1 MATKPADTDQSKSG
15 QSYSGS
21 SSEQS
26 DSEFDFAS
34 FIQSPMALIGSAM
47 GAADNA
53 RKTFVAFTEAVQSL
67 QRSAAAME
75 SILERVDNVVS
86 QIEAPAKVLGPEME
100 RLAER
105 MISISDVFDRTS
117 IDQLPELFES
127 FSAQMMS
134 VMNGMAEIPRKLGP
148 LGDLFGG
155 AASFMGLGAKK
166 MTALPAPK
174 QTAPKKAAPKE
185 LLSKKAVVKKP
196 AAKKP
201 VAKRSTR

>member
-1 MATKPADTDQSKSG
+1 MTPESDPKKEADSKSNN
-15 QSYSGS
+15 
-21 SSEQS
+21 
-26 DSEFDFAS
+26 DDFDLAS

-53 RKTFVAFTEAVQSL
+53 RKTFAAFTEAVQSL

-75 SILERVDNVVS
+75 SILERVDTVVS

-105 MISISDVFDRTS
+105 LVSVSDVFDRTS
-117 IDQLPELFES
+117 IDQLPELFDS

-148 LGDLFGG
+148 LGELFGG

-166 MTALPAPK
+166 VAELPAAVTK
-174 QTAPKKAAPKE
+174 QAA
-185 LLSKKAVVKKP
+185 KKP
-196 AAKKP
+196 AAKSSTVKKP
-201 VAKRSTR
+201 AVKKPATKKPTAKKSVPAKRSAR

>member
-1 MATKPADTDQSKSG
+1 MAPESDPKKEADSKSNA
-15 QSYSGS
+15 
-21 SSEQS
+21 
-26 DSEFDFAS
+26 DEFDLAS

-53 RKTFVAFTEAVQSL
+53 RKTFSAFTEAVQSL

-75 SILERVDNVVS
+75 SILERVDTVVS

-105 MISISDVFDRTS
+105 LVAVSDVFDRTS
-117 IDQLPELFES
+117 IDQLPELFDS
-127 FSAQMMS
+127 FSAQMMA

-166 MTALPAPK
+166 VAELPA
-174 QTAPKKAAPKE
+174 
-185 LLSKKAVVKKP
+185 AVINQS
-196 AAKKP
+196 AKKP
-201 VAKRSTR
+201 TAKKPTAKKSSAKKSVPAKRSAR

>member
-1 MATKPADTDQSKSG
+1 MAPESDPKKEADSKSNA
-15 QSYSGS
+15 
-21 SSEQS
+21 
-26 DSEFDFAS
+26 DEFDLAS

-53 RKTFVAFTEAVQSL
+53 RKTFSAFTEAVQSL

-75 SILERVDNVVS
+75 SILERVDTVVS

-105 MISISDVFDRTS
+105 LVAVSDVFDRTS
-117 IDQLPELFES
+117 IDQLPELFDS
-127 FSAQMMS
+127 FSAQMMA

-155 AASFMGLGAKK
+155 AASLMGLGAKK
-166 MTALPAPK
+166 VAELPA
-174 QTAPKKAAPKE
+174 
-185 LLSKKAVVKKP
+185 AVINQS
-196 AAKKP
+196 AINQSAKKP
-201 VAKRSTR
+201 TAKKPTAKKSVSAKRSAR